1 MTTLT
6 IKLVQVSP
14 TGAHTKFV
22 VEEGG
27 VERVAFDFEVDT
39 FDKIDSWEELRPF
52 VRQIIRIAK
61 RGRTRAQLRSMFTS
75 GVDVVL

>member
-14 TGAHTKFV
+14 TGAHTRFTLS
-22 VEEGG
+22 EGG
-27 VERVAFDFEVDT
+27 IERASFDFEVDT
-39 FDKIDSWEELRPF
+39 FDKIDAWQDLRPF
-52 VRQIIRIAK
+52 VRMIVRIAK
-61 RGRTRAQLRSMFTS
+61 RGRTRARLRTMFEA